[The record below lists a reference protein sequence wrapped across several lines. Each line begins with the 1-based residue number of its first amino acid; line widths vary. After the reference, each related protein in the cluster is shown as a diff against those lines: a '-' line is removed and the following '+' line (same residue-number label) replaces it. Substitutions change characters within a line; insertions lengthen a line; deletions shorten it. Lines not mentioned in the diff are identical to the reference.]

1 MMRHQWNSLR
11 VGDAVLLHTESGDV
25 VAGTVRFVT
34 VAEGPDDDNAVG
46 MRVQELDETYY
57 AWPTLSDVHA
67 ENDEEAATCAH
78 CRLVDSLEPNGA
90 AT

>member
-11 VGDAVLLHTESGDV
+11 VGDAVLLHNEEGDV

-46 MRVQELDETYY
+46 MRVQDADETYY
-57 AWPTLSDVHA
+57 AWPTPTEVHGDEDV
-67 ENDEEAATCAH
+67 EKCAH
-78 CRLVDSLEPNGA
+78 CLLADSLQSNGA
-90 AT
+90 TT